1 MIIRYAYLDE
11 SGDVAPFSGSRFLV
25 VAVLVTESPRAIELY
40 VKRARQSLGRK
51 AKSQEL
57 QATWSELRMI
67 ERFLNGINRDDVA
80 VVAVVVDKQAIV
92 RPPADPEDIYRT
104 AVSHAVRLCLEQ
116 WPQLHLRLDKR
127 YTNSKL
133 RQALEQA
140 VSQKLVPD
148 VHQRLLIWH
157 EDSQGQLCLQAVDF
171 VAWAIARKYERGDES
186 AYAQI
191 AGRIIVEEVINESLW

>member
-1 MIIRYAYLDE
+1 MHYAFLDE
-11 SGDVAPFSGSRFLV
+11 SGDVAPFSGSRFLA

-51 AKSQEL
+51 VRPQEL
-57 QATWSELRMI
+57 KAAWSEPRVI
-67 ERFLNGINRDDVA
+67 QRFLDGINRDDVS

-92 RPPADPEDIYRT
+92 RPPTDPEDIYRA
-104 AVSHAVRLCLEQ
+104 AVSRAVRLCLAQ
-116 WPQLHLRLDKR
+116 WPQLHLHLDKR

-140 VSQKLVPD
+140 VSQELTAD
-148 VHQRLLIWH
+148 VYQGLLIWH

-171 VAWAIARKYERGDES
+171 VAWAIARKYEWGDES
-186 AYAQI
+186 AYAHI
-191 AGRIIVEEVINESLW
+191 ASRIAVEEVINESLW